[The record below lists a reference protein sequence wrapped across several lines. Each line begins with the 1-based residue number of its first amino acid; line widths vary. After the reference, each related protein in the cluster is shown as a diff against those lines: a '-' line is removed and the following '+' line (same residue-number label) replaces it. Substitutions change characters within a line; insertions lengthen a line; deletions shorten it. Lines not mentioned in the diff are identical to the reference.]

1 MKFYQ
6 ACRLMRNVLFL
17 LFFSLGLFLCVGCED
32 SEKERQ
38 REKEIMSEKLN
49 YEDQLNQMKIKLE
62 HNRHTN
68 KMEEIDKTQQYKA
81 IALDKTHQH
90 EMALNAKKNEI
101 TRYIAKMAVMV
112 ILILGGLISML
123 FIYQK
128 KKKRDLEEQIHVD
141 NLYHEERK
149 LIIEAVKDPS
159 LNSEV
164 KFLLLKLVEKGPR
177 RVGQIEYI
185 HDIDIINE
193 NE

>member
-1 MKFYQ
+1 MK
-6 ACRLMRNVLFL
+6 
-17 LFFSLGLFLCVGCED
+17 S
-32 SEKERQ
+32 
-38 REKEIMSEKLN
+38 
-49 YEDQLNQMKIKLE
+49 
-62 HNRHTN
+62 
-68 KMEEIDKTQQYKA
+68 DKTQQYKA